1 MADPNFSINKNV
13 DFFCISFE
21 ENYTSEFLNRIIFIL
36 YTVYMYII
44 HSTENI
50 DPIVK
55 DYKPDNIYTFILR
68 W

>member
-1 MADPNFSINKNV
+1 MEDNINS
-13 DFFCISFE
+13 DIAE
-21 ENYTSEFLNRIIFIL
+21 RPTSPIL
-36 YTVYMYII
+36 VPTHTHTTQIPIYII